1 MIPSR
6 EEVIFRLGTSPRL
19 AHEVLFSAR
28 HSAESPEFHLKII
41 DLLHSPVS
49 KGVIEGFRNSAKST
63 RAEEAVIIKG
73 VLKRHQNILLVGASF
88 PRAKERLGAIKNEL
102 STNQMIEYLFGK
114 QEGEVWGEG
123 KIVLANGVCVQAVG
137 SGMSL
142 RGTRHLNW
150 RPDYVVIDDLEDE
163 ETVKDPDQRDKMMRW
178 LYGTLLPALS
188 EDHPAALVRMLGNR
202 LDDDAVIVRVSNDPA
217 WRHIRIPIMEHH
229 ADGEERHDL
238 PPGRWR
244 AMWPGMFPLEKV
256 AEKRAEY
263 ERLGMLQTFNCE
275 YMCEASDPEQQLFKH
290 SHEKTYA
297 GVRTWQAVF
306 AAYDPARTVNS
317 SSASTGVAVFSW
329 VGNRLVVWRGAA
341 HLWLPDQIIA
351 DIFQTDD
358 EFKPVEIGVEAT
370 GLEEFILQPLRHR
383 ALERGRLLP
392 VRKLVPPRGKD
403 SFIKSLQPF
412 FKSGE
417 IEFVNVS
424 DEARGQLLSYPTG
437 RIDFPNALAYAL
449 IMRPGLPVYPE
460 FSYNN
465 IVEGLLRTPDPFY
478 LAINATNQFT
488 TAVLLQAA
496 AGQIRVHADWIEEGP
511 PGEVLYDLVG
521 RASLDAGAT
530 VRARLPPA
538 GRELADTVGLGVA
551 ARAMQLPYEAG
562 GDALKG
568 REHLRALLT
577 QQRRDEPLF
586 AVSPAARWVLNGLA
600 AGYARRL
607 DGRTG
612 VVQAEPAD
620 GPYRVLFEGLEAFVA
635 RYRSIGQDEDT
646 ARYAYTDDGQRY
658 KTILPGAGAVA
669 PSKAEWYRGQ
679 DVRTP
684 LSVLPRR

>member
-6 EEVIFRLGTSPRL
+6 DEVIFRLGTSPRL
-19 AHEVLFSAR
+19 AHEVLFASR
-28 HSAESPEFHLKII
+28 HSAESPDFHLKII
-41 DLLHSPVS
+41 DLLHSQVP

-63 RAEEAVIIKG
+63 RAEEAVIIKA
-73 VLKRHQNILLVGASF
+73 VLKRHHNILLVGASF

-202 LDDDAVIVRVSNDPA
+202 LDDDAVIVRVSNDPG

-229 ADGEERHDL
+229 VDGEERYDL

-244 AMWPGMFPLEKV
+244 AMWPGMFPLEKI

-275 YMCEASDPEQQLFKH
+275 YMCLASDPEQQLFKQ
-290 SHEKTYA
+290 SQEKVHA

-329 VGNRLVVWRGAA
+329 VGNRLVVWKGAA

-351 DIFQTDD
+351 DIFRTDD

-370 GLEEFILQPLRHR
+370 GLEEFILQPLRQKSV
-383 ALERGRLLP
+383 ERHVLLP
-392 VRKLVPPRGKD
+392 LRRLIPPKGKD

-417 IEFVNVS
+417 IEFADVS
-424 DEARGQLLSYPTG
+424 AEARGQLLSFPTG
-437 RIDFPNALAYAL
+437 RKDFPNALAYAL

-460 FSYNN
+460 FSYNSV
-465 IVEGLLRTPDPFY
+465 VEGLLRTPDPFY

-488 TAVLLQAA
+488 TGVLLQAA
-496 AGQIRVHADWIEEGP
+496 GGQIRVHADWIEEGP
-511 PGEVLYDLVG
+511 PGEVLHDLVG
-521 RASLDAGAT
+521 RASLDAGAL
-530 VRARLPPA
+530 VRVRMPPA

-551 ARAMQLPYEAG
+551 AKAMQLPFEAG
-562 GDALKG
+562 GDVLKG
-568 REHLRALLT
+568 REHLRAMLT
-577 QQRRDEPLF
+577 QQRRDEPLC
-586 AVSPAARWVLNGLA
+586 AVNPAARWVLNGLA
-600 AGYARRL
+600 AGYARRV

-612 VVQAEPAD
+612 AVSAEPAD
-620 GPYRVLFEGLEAFVA
+620 GPYRVLFEGLEAFIA
-635 RYRSIGQDEDT
+635 RYRAIGQDTDT

-658 KTILPGAGAVA
+658 KTILPGAGVIA
-669 PSKAEWYRGQ
+669 PSKEEWYRGQ

-684 LSVLPRR
+684 LSILPRR